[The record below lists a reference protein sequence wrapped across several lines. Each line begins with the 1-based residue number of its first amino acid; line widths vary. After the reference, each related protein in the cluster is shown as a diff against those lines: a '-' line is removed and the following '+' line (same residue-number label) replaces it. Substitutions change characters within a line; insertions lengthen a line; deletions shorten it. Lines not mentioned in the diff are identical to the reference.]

1 MYKYGFR
8 ETTVVLFRKFLHHMF
23 LFTNFVLRHKRF
35 SPDVGVSK
43 NWVHSPDLG
52 TYPSQ
57 APIKIDKNYRCSHR
71 SRGFAAPLPVSGNFS
86 LAS

>member
-23 LFTNFVLRHKRF
+23 FFTNFVLRHKRF

-57 APIKIDKNYRCSHR
+57 APIKIEKNYRFYR